1 MTDDRRSGP
10 TADRLIDRRAVDDPC
25 SADEQVRSPDRRR
38 VLRTASTLVAG
49 ATLAQ
54 SLGRAAS
61 AQDARPAPAAP
72 AEPLEIAGFERVR
85 VKTSD
90 GTTIQ
95 ASTSLGKLA
104 SSNDKRRPAS
114 CCCTAR
120 RSRTTPGATS
130 RPSSRSVSP
139 WSRRTCA
146 ATATAASRRRLPTT
160 SNYSKRAMAHD
171 QVDVMKHFGFDSS
184 PSSATTAAAASR
196 TGWRSTT
203 RTTVTKLARA
213 RHHPDVL
220 PLHARDDRSSC
231 RPTSTGSIT
240 CKPGAG
246 PGERAARA
254 EPPGGVCSAATRVTG
269 AGT

>member
-104 SSNDKRRPAS
+104 SSNDKRRPALLLLHGAPQS
-114 CCCTAR
+114 HVSWHKVAPQFAKNHTVIVPDLRGYGDSSKSPDTPDHAELLEAR
-120 RSRTTPGATS
+120 DGA
-130 RPSSRSVSP
+130 RHGRGDE
-139 WSRRTCA
+139 A
-146 ATATAASRRRLPTT
+146 LRL
-160 SNYSKRAMAHD
+160 RLA
-171 QVDVMKHFGFDSS
+171 S
-184 PSSATTAAAASR
+184 PSSATIAAAAS
-196 TGWRSTT
+196 GSAWRSIT
-203 RTTVTKLARA
+203 RT
-213 RHHPDVL
+213 
-220 PLHARDDRSSC
+220 RSRS
-231 RPTSTGSIT
+231 
-240 CKPGAG
+240 
-246 PGERAARA
+246 
-254 EPPGGVCSAATRVTG
+254 
-269 AGT
+269 